1 MRKSTPLDGSS
12 RSYRPASTCSDTSG
26 SISASANSRTP
37 LTQHVQGPVPLELSA
52 TAPTVPS

>member
-12 RSYRPASTCSDTSG
+12 RSYRPAPTCSDTSS

-37 LTQHVQGPVPLELSA
+37 SRNTSKALS
-52 TAPTVPS
+52 PWS